1 MLDIVKYALQTQ
13 QEIPSLS
20 AFIEGPPEKVQVVK
34 DTVIKLHEWSVQQA
48 ELCPELVNVGIW
60 GTCKVFP
67 NAIFGDFVSDDGRER
82 FENPRARVFVE
93 RHFNLLTIG
102 YVLMNKTYLLALLTE
117 QTALALEPKGMRV
130 TEECAK
136 GGDRTHA

>member
-34 DTVIKLHEWSVQQA
+34 DMVIKLHEWSVQQA
-48 ELCPELVNVGIW
+48 ELCPELVDVGVW
-60 GTCKVFP
+60 GKCKVFP
-67 NAIFGDFVSDDGRER
+67 DAIFGDFVSDAGRER
-82 FENPRARVFVE
+82 FEDPLAKIFVQ
-93 RHFNLLTIG
+93 RCFNMLTIG
-102 YVLMNKTYLLALLTE
+102 YVLRDKTYLLALLTE
-117 QTALALEPKGMRV
+117 QTAMALSPKGMQV
-130 TEECAK
+130 TDECAK